1 MRMDHVSLTVR
12 DVDRSIDFYSKG
24 LGLKLLRI
32 SVLNP
37 TPETEYKNAY
47 MYSDSFLLE
56 LITAESGATQQQS
69 PETWQKTMRGSVGIT
84 HLGMRVRDLDASIK
98 RLKAA
103 GATMIGEPFK
113 VAKETTNI
121 VYIDGKAPSK
131 IRYARKPGKKPWRI
145 AVFKDPDGVIV
156 ELVER

>member
-1 MRMDHVSLTVR
+1 MRA
-12 DVDRSIDFYSKG
+12 SI
-24 LGLKLLRI
+24 
-32 SVLNP
+32 
-37 TPETEYKNAY
+37 
-47 MYSDSFLLE
+47 
-56 LITAESGATQQQS
+56 
-69 PETWQKTMRGSVGIT
+69 GIT
-84 HLGMRVRDLDASIK
+84 HIGMRVQDLDASIK

-121 VYIDGKAPSK
+121 VYADARAPSK
-131 IRYARKPGKKPWRI
+131 IRYARKPGKRPWRI